1 MGGVSRADC
10 VPAAVCH
17 CDTGK
22 WPAGKVSPH
31 LQLDEA
37 ERERERE
44 VHVCMR
50 RVHVY
55 MCSLKA
61 YELSFVCV
69 LSPELGISVFT
80 LYSSAG
86 LLYHSQCTV

>member
-1 MGGVSRADC
+1 MGGVSIADC

-37 ERERERE
+37 ERERERSACVYE
-44 VHVCMR
+44 ESP
-50 RVHVY
+50 RVHVF
-55 MCSLKA
+55 S
-61 YELSFVCV
+61 E
-69 LSPELGISVFT
+69 GI
-80 LYSSAG
+80 
-86 LLYHSQCTV
+86 